1 MLSRPGR
8 WPQGMERAGEV
19 QPPERSWLWAG
30 GEPPPSPSW
39 FGWQGKRALRGKRQQ
54 VWGGAEE
61 GLRCGQSQA
70 KALRTWHEPGREARD
85 QAGGRGQKYPQELGP
100 TRCGR
105 GKPPVSPP
113 SGSHVTLTAKED
125 EGDVPGLGS
134 AAPLPACSRESG
146 LQSRAGLSMLIPLGL
161 RSLPRPHLPLGGR
174 GPPLRPGPGCPPMA
188 LGPAAQVTG

>member
-1 MLSRPGR
+1 MLTTAGTTGRAGRRFVMLSRPGR
-8 WPQGMERAGEV
+8 WPQGMETAE
-19 QPPERSWLWAG
+19 PPERSWLWAG

-54 VWGGAEE
+54 GWGGAEE

-70 KALRTWHEPGREARD
+70 KALRTWHEPAREARD
-85 QAGGRGQKYPQELGP
+85 QAGGRGQNYPQELGP
-100 TRCGR
+100 IRCGR

-146 LQSRAGLSMLIPLGL
+146 LSPGLGCQCSSR
-161 RSLPRPHLPLGGR
+161 
-174 GPPLRPGPGCPPMA
+174 
-188 LGPAAQVTG
+188 